1 MSRKFLIRL
10 PSKQR
15 IFEQAIA
22 IEERAMAI
30 PTDLDTR
37 LRRDA
42 TAAALEEA
50 GYPTSPKTLATLASR
65 GGGPK
70 FRKYGR
76 YPIYRWGDAL
86 AWAEAKCG
94 PVVTST
100 AELDAAHQHDQAQ
113 ATG

>member
-1 MSRKFLIRL
+1 
-10 PSKQR
+10 
-15 IFEQAIA
+15 
-22 IEERAMAI
+22 MAI
-30 PTDLDTR
+30 PTDLDAR

-42 TAAALEEA
+42 TAAALDEA

-100 AELDAAHQHDQAQ
+100 AELDAARQHDQAQ